1 MRGKAPAARLLLLA
15 AGITPA
21 YAGKRP
27 RCGARVCKGWDHPR
41 VCGEK
46 PCSQGCCFLRVG
58 SPPRMR
64 GKVCVVAWCSVS
76 AGITPAY
83 AGKSMH
89 RVTRNIGE
97 EDHPRVCGEKTLM
110 RLVRFAVLGSPP
122 RMRGKAMFFTAP
134 AMLPRITPAYAG
146 KSCSPYLWQ
155 TGRRDHPRVCGEK
168 CTAGRHV
175 FHDLGSPPRM
185 RGKVIH
191 PLILNVKIGITP
203 AYAGK
208 RASAPSTRPLSRDHP
223 RVCGEKIMRHLKYV
237 TCTGS
242 PPRMRGKAAFQRSFC
257 QNNRITPAYAGKSSR
272 SNPIS

>member
-1 MRGKAPAARLLLLA
+1 MRSEGVQGVGSPPRMRGKACGLFQLVESP
-15 AGITPA
+15 GITPA
-21 YAGKRP
+21 YAGKREGP
-27 RCGARVCKGWDHPR
+27 KNAQSKVGDHPR

-168 CTAGRHV
+168 WYNAAQSWQQM
-175 FHDLGSPPRM
+175 GSPPRM
-185 RGKVIH
+185 RGK
-191 PLILNVKIGITP
+191 
-203 AYAGK
+203 
-208 RASAPSTRPLSRDHP
+208 D
-223 RVCGEKIMRHLKYV
+223 
-237 TCTGS
+237 
-242 PPRMRGKAAFQRSFC
+242 
-257 QNNRITPAYAGKSSR
+257 
-272 SNPIS
+272 